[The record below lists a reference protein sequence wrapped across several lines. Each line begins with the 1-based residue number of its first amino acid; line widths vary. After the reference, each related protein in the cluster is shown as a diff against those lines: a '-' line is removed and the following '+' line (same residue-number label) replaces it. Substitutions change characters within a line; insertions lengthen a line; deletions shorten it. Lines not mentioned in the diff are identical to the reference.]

1 MYINY
6 NAETMS
12 IQLLQL
18 LHLSDSALP
27 IGATAHS
34 FGVETLTAESWLDA
48 TQLEPFLR
56 DYLRE
61 NGAWEAAYCRA
72 AHGLVTHGTG
82 AVAAFEARWCALN
95 AQFAS
100 IIPARE
106 SRSAS
111 AALGRRFLQ
120 LLLDVHPLPPV
131 EQALRA
137 SRAAGGDSF
146 HPLAF
151 GLAGGLLDVAAE
163 ETAAAYLHQSIAGLV
178 SACQRLL
185 PVGQSQAARLL
196 WRLKP
201 AVLHAVAQSE
211 GLVLDGPDL
220 NESQEISLFT
230 PVLEI
235 GSMRHPRLPVRLF
248 IS

>member
-1 MYINY
+1 
-6 NAETMS
+6 MS

-34 FGVETLTAESWLDA
+34 FGIETLTAERWLDA
-48 TQLEPFLR
+48 PQLGSFLR
-56 DYLRE
+56 DYLSE
-61 NGAWEAAYCRA
+61 TGVWEAAYCRA
-72 AHGLVTHGTG
+72 AHGLAVQNIG
-82 AVAAFEARWCALN
+82 ASFDARWSALN
-95 AQFAS
+95 DQFAA

-106 SRSAS
+106 SRVAS

-120 LLLDVHPLPPV
+120 LLLDVHPLPLV

-137 SRAAGGDSF
+137 SQCAGGDSF

-151 GLAGGLLDVAAE
+151 GLASGLLDVAVE
-163 ETAAAYLHQSIAGLV
+163 EAAAAYLHQSIAGLV

-196 WRLKP
+196 WSSKP
-201 AVLHAVAQSE
+201 AVLDAVQQSE
-211 GLVLDGPDL
+211 AMKPDA
-220 NESQEISLFT
+220 S
-230 PVLEI
+230 
-235 GSMRHPRLPVRLF
+235 
-248 IS
+248 